1 MVLSRD
7 SVPMAHLPESPDAD
21 EMAQPPRLWTAEE
34 ATARIADLEE
44 LLPRLRG
51 WVLRLRS
58 VHADVA
64 RLVEFWGTDVDASDH
79 ADHELKQRLDAEWQN
94 LTRRLEE
101 AVAGLRAE
109 GIELKDLETGLVD
122 FYGLEQDEVVFL
134 CWQRG
139 EPRVGFYHPLT
150 GGYRTRR
157 PISAPPRRALVDRQT
172 PGARGAP

>member
-1 MVLSRD
+1 M
-7 SVPMAHLPESPDAD
+7 PTAPGATDAD
-21 EMAQPPRLWTAEE
+21 EIAQPPRLWTADE
-34 ATARIADLEE
+34 ATARVADLEE

-51 WVLRLRS
+51 WVLRLRA
-58 VHADVA
+58 VHADIV
-64 RLVEFWGTDVDASDH
+64 RLVEFWGKDVDAPDH

-122 FYGLEQDEVVFL
+122 FYGLEGGEVVFL

-139 EPRVGFYHPLT
+139 EPRVAFFHPLT

-157 PISAPPRRALVDRQT
+157 PIAPPSRRVLADRET